1 MGNSVK
7 VKYDRHTGNREAEE
21 EEEEEDSITH
31 TYLKQVR
38 KKVRCAFPKKGKS
51 KADDLARGLMD
62 KEEMKKRYFAHL
74 LKRTDTAIDVA
85 FEEAEAFPDGY
96 HNEATKKGSQERVAL
111 KIGRVKHLEV
121 KLLMFELKDEYLKQ
135 QLARFFHR
143 FVHHFTYGPFHVGIQ
158 IGNMILEWGP
168 SSLVI
173 PHNVPSSQTR
183 PEMGGARM
191 PVFSANLHEAGDDR
205 LPMCSEIPLRAGA
218 EQTKEGFMRQVNI
231 LLDISQEKEYL
242 IDELAQVAVRYNK
255 KFHYGLFSCNCQHFA
270 VDVLQVLGI
279 RDHVEAFKGKLKDHA
294 DVLMKRGLDLEGE
307 FNSHQDLDEYVE
319 ANIDSMGPDDLEFCY
334 CHYLL
339 FHAWNMKC
347 PDQPAWQCNS
357 QTCQGARIA
366 RQLE

>member
-1 MGNSVK
+1 MGNSIK
-7 VKYDRHTGNREAEE
+7 VNERRNTGNRVAEE
-21 EEEEEDSITH
+21 EEEEYSLNN
-31 TYLKQVR
+31 TYLEQVS
-38 KKVRCAFPKKGKS
+38 KKIWSAFPEKGKS
-51 KADDLARGLMD
+51 KINDLAKGLID
-62 KEEMKKRYFAHL
+62 TEEMKKRYFNHL
-74 LKRTDTAIDVA
+74 LKRTNTAIDVA
-85 FEEAEAFPDGY
+85 FEEAEAFPNGY
-96 HNEATKKGSQERVAL
+96 HNEATKKGSQERVAR
-111 KIGRVKHLEV
+111 KISRVKHLEV

-143 FVHHFTYGPFHVGIQ
+143 YVHQFMYGPFHVAIQ

-173 PHNVPSSQTR
+173 PHSIPNPQTR
-183 PEMGGARM
+183 PKIGGPRM
-191 PVFSANLHEAGDDR
+191 PVFSTTIHEAGDDCSS
-205 LPMCSEIPLRAGA
+205 MCSEIPLRAGA
-218 EQTKEGFMRQVNI
+218 EQMQEGFMRQVNI

-279 RDHVEAFKGKLKDHA
+279 RDHIEVFKGKLKDHA

-307 FNSHQDLDEYVE
+307 FNSHQDLDEYVQ

-357 QTCQGARIA
+357 QTCQGTRIA